1 LNTIIDG
8 YIYQAQS
15 NGGISRILDNVLPII
30 CDLDP
35 NLRIKLFTR
44 SNLSKQ
50 LPSHKNISWWA
61 LNSVNDYFRPWRI
74 WRKSYPILQNLFLK
88 ALIGKTKRKIWFS
101 SYYSIPP
108 FRWDGYQIV
117 FVHDFIHERFSNLF
131 PDSEQQIK
139 RKREAILKAD
149 AIICNSRTT
158 ANDLQN
164 FYSIHEKRIF
174 ISELGVDHNFKKLSD
189 DLITKKVDFPFILY
203 LGKRKYYKGFDTL
216 LSAYSSWKKNENIK
230 IIVVGTSWSKEE
242 ETYIKCNN
250 LESKI
255 ILLSNVD
262 DNELCDLYNQAKA
275 FVYPS
280 LYEGFGI
287 PLLEAMACGCP
298 IVASRIPST
307 VEVAQD
313 IPFYFNPGDVDELIN
328 TLHEVAENGRDSS
341 KVKNGLTLVS
351 QYSWENTASKILD
364 VFNLFLN

>member
-1 LNTIIDG
+1 
-8 YIYQAQS
+8 
-15 NGGISRILDNVLPII
+15 
-30 CDLDP
+30 
-35 NLRIKLFTR
+35 
-44 SNLSKQ
+44 
-50 LPSHKNISWWA
+50 
-61 LNSVNDYFRPWRI
+61 
-74 WRKSYPILQNLFLK
+74 LFLK
-88 ALIGKTKRKIWFS
+88 SLIGRTKKKIWFS

-149 AIICNSRTT
+149 AIICNSKTT

-164 FYSIHEKRIF
+164 YYSTPEEKIF
-174 ISELGVDHNFKKLSD
+174 ISELGVDHNFKRLSD

-216 LSAYSSWKKNENIK
+216 LSAFSSWKKNESIK
-230 IIVVGTSWSKEE
+230 LITVGPSWSKEE
-242 ETYIKCNN
+242 ESFIVNNN
-250 LESKI
+250 LENKI

-298 IVASRIPST
+298 IIASRIPST
-307 VEVAQD
+307 LEVAQE
-313 IPFYFNPGDVDELIN
+313 IPIYFNTGDVDELIN
-328 TLHEVAENGRDSS
+328 ALNEVEENGRYSL

-351 QYSWENTASKILD
+351 QYSWENTARKILD